1 MAEDTERMIVGSPRP
16 PCFQWRVMMIQA
28 CIIQSKVMMIVMCT
42 SATQDIKFYRK
53 STEYGEEM
61 EKQKKRA
68 EKQEATTKNRKPGQN
83 MKGTMVEV
91 GSARVRRSSLEKT
104 IVRSAGPINRFEV
117 SVVHGAVISEEPDRS
132 FDAELFGCRVRTG
145 CSRVGSDLPARENSS
160 RHP

>member
-1 MAEDTERMIVGSPRP
+1 
-16 PCFQWRVMMIQA
+16 
-28 CIIQSKVMMIVMCT
+28 
-42 SATQDIKFYRK
+42 
-53 STEYGEEM
+53 M

-117 SVVHGAVISEEPDRS
+117 SVVHGA
-132 FDAELFGCRVRTG
+132 G
-145 CSRVGSDLPARENSS
+145 
-160 RHP
+160 HQ